1 MSQWASVFAEKGLGV
16 SKAMGD
22 ILGPCLFAVMM
33 GTARVLYATVTKKI
47 SLYSFM
53 LMSSLLCVVCYLGAS
68 LSENAV
74 LALLFCSVCGF
85 SVGVMWPGTFSLG
98 AEKIPM
104 GGTAMFALLALFGDL
119 GCATGPATVGVITSF
134 FDGDISKGLIFA
146 AVFPVLLIITLK
158 SVKQK
163 T

>member
-1 MSQWASVFAEKGLGV
+1 MYL
-16 SKAMGD
+16 
-22 ILGPCLFAVMM
+22 I
-33 GTARVLYATVTKKI
+33 I
-47 SLYSFM
+47 SL
-53 LMSSLLCVVCYLGAS
+53 LPVPLLGLIGCGI
-68 LSENAV
+68 
-74 LALLFCSVCGF
+74 CGF
-85 SVGVMWPGTFSLG
+85 SVGLLWPGTFSLAAVG
-98 AEKIPM
+98 LPR

-119 GCATGPATVGVITSF
+119 GCATGPAAVGVITSF